1 MKTKLLFLLMALLP
15 LSTFTSDA
23 DEKELKQKI
32 PLIRTEDNREDA
44 RSLQQVPIESCYF
57 GMINSVQTVVCSD
70 LGTVDVTVTNCST
83 GEMWY
88 DSFDSG
94 DSPQNVL
101 ILSGTPGFYEVT
113 YVTSAG
119 DSYEGDFYVE

>member
-15 LSTFTSDA
+15 LSTFVSDA

-32 PLIRTEDNREDA
+32 PLKHLVTNKLN

-83 GEMWY
+83 GEVWY

-113 YVTSAG
+113 YTTSAG

>member
-1 MKTKLLFLLMALLP
+1 MKTKLLFLLMALMP
-15 LSTFTSDA
+15 LSTFVSDA
-23 DEKELKQKI
+23 DENELKQEI
-32 PLIRTEDNREDA
+32 PLKHLVTDKLNRN
-44 RSLQQVPIESCYF
+44 LQQVPIESCYF

-70 LGTVDVTVTNCST
+70 LGTVDVIVTNCST
-83 GEMWY
+83 GEVWY

-101 ILSGTPGFYEVT
+101 ILSGTSGFYEVT